1 MSNNKI
7 PYRHSPFDEEIYD
20 AMTVFN
26 KNKSSKEHFSLIDA
40 RIISLIHSYDY
51 SDTLFFASNEYLA
64 EKTRST
70 AATVQKSINKLYLY
84 NLIDKK
90 VYCVGGRKQR
100 VLTYNEDAAQKFK
113 ADPINAKQR
122 NEKA

>member
-1 MSNNKI
+1 MSNDKI
-7 PYRHSPFDEEIYD
+7 PYRHSPFDEELYD

-26 KNKSSKEHFSLIDA
+26 KSRPSKEHFSLVDA

-100 VLTYNEDAAQKFK
+100 VLTYNEAAAQKFK
-113 ADPINAKQR
+113 ADPENVKPR
-122 NEKA
+122 DKKA

>member
-1 MSNNKI
+1 MGNDKI
-7 PYRHSPFDEEIYD
+7 PYRHSPFDEELYD
-20 AMTVFN
+20 AMTTFN
-26 KNKSSKEHFSLIDA
+26 KSKPSKEHFSLVDA

-100 VLTYNEDAAQKFK
+100 ILTYNEDAAQKFK
-113 ADPINAKQR
+113 SDPENAKTR
-122 NEKA
+122 DKKA